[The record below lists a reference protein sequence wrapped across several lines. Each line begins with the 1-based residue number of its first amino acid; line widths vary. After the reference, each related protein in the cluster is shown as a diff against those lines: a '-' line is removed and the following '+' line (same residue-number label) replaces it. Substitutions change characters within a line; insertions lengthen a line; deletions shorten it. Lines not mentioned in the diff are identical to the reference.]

1 MRTTSQSSGKLPKPI
16 PTESQPQD
24 AIALLIDDHETVK
37 SMFEQY
43 EELGDR
49 AHVSKH
55 KLALQICQELTR
67 HTMIEEEIFY
77 PAVRKA
83 IKDEDLMDEAVVE
96 HASAKDLIAQIQSM
110 EPTEDLFDA
119 KVKVLSE
126 MIEHHVEEEESEMFP
141 KVRKAKQLDLEELG
155 AAMAARKEEI
165 QLPPV

>member
-1 MRTTSQSSGKLPKPI
+1 MRTTSQSSGKIPKPI
-16 PTESQPQD
+16 PTETQPQD
-24 AIALLIDDHETVK
+24 AIALLTEDHENVK
-37 SMFEQY
+37 ALFEQY

-55 KLALQICQELTR
+55 KLALQICEELTK

-83 IKDEDLMDEAVVE
+83 IKEEDMMDEAIVE

-110 EPTEDLFDA
+110 EPTDDLFDA

-126 MIEHHVEEEESEMFP
+126 MIDHHVEEEETEMFP
-141 KVRKAKQLDLEELG
+141 KVRKAKLDLEELG
-155 AAMAARKEEI
+155 EAMAARKEQI

>member
-1 MRTTSQSSGKLPKPI
+1 MRTTSHSSGKIPKPI
-16 PTESQPQD
+16 PTESQPAD
-24 AIALLIDDHETVK
+24 AISLLIEDHENVK
-37 SMFEQY
+37 SMFEQF

-55 KLALQICQELTR
+55 KLALQICEELTK

-77 PAVRKA
+77 PAVRKVL
-83 IKDEDLMDEAVVE
+83 KEDDLMDEAIVE

-110 EPTEDLFDA
+110 EPTDDLFDA

-126 MIEHHVEEEESEMFP
+126 MIEHHVEEEETEMFP
-141 KVRKAKQLDLEELG
+141 KVRKTKLDLEELG
-155 AAMAARKEEI
+155 EAMSARKEQI

>member
-1 MRTTSQSSGKLPKPI
+1 MRTTSHTPGKVTKPI
-16 PTESQPQD
+16 PTETDPQD
-24 AIALLIDDHETVK
+24 AITLLTEDHEHVK
-37 SMFEQY
+37 SLFEQY

-55 KLALQICQELTR
+55 KLALQICDELTR

-83 IKDEDLMDEAVVE
+83 IKEDDLMDEAVVE

-126 MIEHHVEEEESEMFP
+126 MIDHHVGEEENDMFP
-141 KVRKAKQLDLEELG
+141 KVRKAKLDLMELG
-155 AAMAARKEEI
+155 EAMAARKETIE
-165 QLPPV
+165 LPPH

>member
-1 MRTTSQSSGKLPKPI
+1 MRTTSQTPGKVTKPI
-16 PTESQPQD
+16 PTQSEPQD
-24 AIALLIDDHETVK
+24 AVALLIEEHEEVK

-49 AHVSKH
+49 AYVSKQ
-55 KLALQICQELTR
+55 KLALQICEALTK

-77 PAVRKA
+77 PAVRNA
-83 IKDEDLMDEAVVE
+83 IKDDDLMDEAVVE

-110 EPTEDLFDA
+110 EPTDDLFDA

-126 MIEHHVEEEESEMFP
+126 MIDHHVEEEESDMFP
-141 KVRKAKQLDLEELG
+141 KVRKTKIDLQELG
-155 AAMAARKEEI
+155 EAMAARKEQI